1 MAEITAALVKEL
13 RERTGQGMMECKK
26 ALVAAGGDIEKA
38 IDDMRASGAIKA
50 AKKAGNVAA
59 EGAIAARV
67 EGGRGLLIEVN
78 SQTDFLA
85 LQDDFKAF
93 VKESLDEAFAQ
104 KLTEAAPLIASRES
118 AREALVAK
126 CGENVNIRRLARA
139 EGDVV
144 GAYLHGH
151 RIGVLVV
158 LKGGNEELAKH
169 VAMHVAA
176 SNPAVLS
183 PSDVSEELIAKEKEI
198 FLQLNA
204 EKIAGKP
211 ENIVENMVKGR
222 IAKFL
227 AEASLVEQPFVKDP
241 EVISTITYRE
251 LRELSYMG
259 ATVLHEDSIFPLRQE
274 GIPIHVLNTNAPQDP
289 GTMIVENTCSKPKFT
304 ITGIAGKKGFASIT
318 VEKSMMNT
326 EIGFGRKV
334 LGVFEDNNLSFEH
347 MPSGIDT
354 MTVFVHQNE
363 FAEKEQQVIA
373 GLHRAVQ
380 PDSIDLESDLALI
393 AVVGRGMRRTRGT
406 AGRIFSALAHAHVN
420 VKMIDQGS
428 SELNIIIGV
437 ENRDFETAI
446 KAIYDIFVVAQI

>member
-50 AKKAGNVAA
+50 AKKAGNIAA
-59 EGAIAARV
+59 EGSIAVRV
-67 EGGRGLLIEVN
+67 EGGRGVIIEVN

-93 VKESLDEAFAQ
+93 VKESIDEAFE
-104 KLTEAAPLIASRES
+104 KNLTDAAPLIASRES

-126 CGENVNIRRLARA
+126 CGENVNIRRLTAVSG
-139 EGDVV
+139 ETV

-158 LKGGNEELAKH
+158 LKGGNDELAKH

-176 SNPAVLS
+176 SNPAVVS
-183 PSDVSEELIAKEKEI
+183 PDQVSEELVAKEKEI

-227 AEASLVEQPFVKDP
+227 AEASLVEQAFIMDP
-241 EVISTITYRE
+241 EVKVGDLVKKAGAEVVSFV
-251 LRELSYMG
+251 SYEVG
-259 ATVLHEDSIFPLRQE
+259 E
-274 GIPIHVLNTNAPQDP
+274 GIEKAETDFAAEVAAQ
-289 GTMIVENTCSKPKFT
+289 VAASK
-304 ITGIAGKKGFASIT
+304 
-318 VEKSMMNT
+318 
-326 EIGFGRKV
+326 
-334 LGVFEDNNLSFEH
+334 
-347 MPSGIDT
+347 
-354 MTVFVHQNE
+354 Q
-363 FAEKEQQVIA
+363 
-373 GLHRAVQ
+373 
-380 PDSIDLESDLALI
+380 
-393 AVVGRGMRRTRGT
+393 
-406 AGRIFSALAHAHVN
+406 
-420 VKMIDQGS
+420 
-428 SELNIIIGV
+428 
-437 ENRDFETAI
+437 
-446 KAIYDIFVVAQI
+446 